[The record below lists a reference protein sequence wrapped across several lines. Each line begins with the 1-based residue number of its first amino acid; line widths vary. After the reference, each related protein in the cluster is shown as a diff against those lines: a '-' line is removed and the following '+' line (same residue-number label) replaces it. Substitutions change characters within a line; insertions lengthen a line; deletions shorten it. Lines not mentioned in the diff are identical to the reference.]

1 MGPRPG
7 WLRAWR
13 RDPFNATA
21 AREGLMEQRLK
32 LLNQPQFLIVDE
44 ISYPPSTELKRP
56 RYSIFTNNPR
66 DRAASNIHLKKRTAK
81 IK

>member
-13 RDPFNATA
+13 RDRTRRPDGA
-21 AREGLMEQRLK
+21 AAEAAQSA
-32 LLNQPQFLIVDE
+32 PVLIVDE
-44 ISYPPSTELKRP
+44 IRTRPSTELKRP

-66 DRAASNIHLKKRTAK
+66 DRAASNIDLKKRTAK
-81 IK
+81 MK